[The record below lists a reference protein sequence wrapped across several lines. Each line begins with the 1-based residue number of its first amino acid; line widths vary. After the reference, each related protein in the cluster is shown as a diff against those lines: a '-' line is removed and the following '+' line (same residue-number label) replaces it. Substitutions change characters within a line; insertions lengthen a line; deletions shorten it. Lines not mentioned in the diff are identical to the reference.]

1 MLNTLN
7 KKMRQKAKKLSAVFH
22 PASEGK
28 SPFMEYDYPNA
39 FGRVVVQDGDTV
51 TDIKNRIDY
60 VPSEYTRWH
69 KQCGKYEKKHIKH

>member
-1 MLNTLN
+1 MLNISN
-7 KKMRQKAKKLSAVFH
+7 KKMAQKAKRLNATFH
-22 PASEGK
+22 QALEGK

-69 KQCGKYEKKHIKH
+69 KQCGKYDKRHLKN